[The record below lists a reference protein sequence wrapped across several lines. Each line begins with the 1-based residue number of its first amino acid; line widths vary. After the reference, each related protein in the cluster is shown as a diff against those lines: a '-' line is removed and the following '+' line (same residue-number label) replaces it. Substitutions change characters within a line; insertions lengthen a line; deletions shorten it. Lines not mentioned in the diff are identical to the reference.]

1 MDHRALVMTR
11 VALILGVP
19 FLLWELGSYPRGLC
33 MGSVAALRGKP
44 VLMIQGSVGSAP
56 KYLFP
61 IYREWYSL
69 SIRRRGGLARPGTDN
84 WYASGHGAATS
95 FWVRQRYGADAF
107 DRAREEADRRRE
119 AEHRRWAENA
129 ARSGRG
135 G

>member
-56 KYLFP
+56 KSLFP

-84 WYASGHGAATS
+84 WYASGHGAATMPICAKPS
-95 FWVRQRYGADAF
+95 VGSPVIGAGLDT
-107 DRAREEADRRRE
+107 
-119 AEHRRWAENA
+119 A
-129 ARSGRG
+129 ASTSCCAGKGSR
-135 G
+135 